1 MRGSRAV
8 LSFLLCGLTLDLP
21 ATVSPAP
28 VEAQRWVFSATARE
42 TLTDN
47 LFLIARDGP
56 GESITGAT
64 LGLTY
69 SRVEDRY
76 SLSALGWANGQLYDR
91 YSSYDGAR
99 FGLGVYGQRD
109 FTRGLKGRLGLSYA
123 DGLNL
128 GALYSSRVGLPQ
140 VDIKSGYVD
149 GGLSYELSP
158 GTTLGGS
165 FDATG
170 IRYHSEVLQSTAR
183 LPADSLTPPDVQ
195 VPLQPTPTPS
205 PAVPGAPDASLEALD
220 ILALQSLRVSS
231 LDYWTWH
238 AGTDLSHE
246 FSPTTRMDVALGYR
260 RTGQEPRTFADGD
273 QLEARVGLQHTIDA
287 GAILFFTYD
296 YQDNRFDSPVRTNS
310 LVGGLS
316 KELSSKVK
324 IDFSLGG
331 SYLDSADPAIS
342 GWTAIGGAGV
352 SMRFDRAQLAA
363 RYERSRYQ
371 ALVLGRNQTVDIV
384 WASLGRVLT
393 RRVYLAAYG
402 SYRNARDP
410 VSDLYS
416 YTSATA
422 GAFLTARIKKRGSA
436 GLGYSYQHFGARG
449 FPSADRSLVTFFV
462 GYTRVGK

>member
-1 MRGSRAV
+1 MTRARAGR
-8 LSFLLCGLTLDLP
+8 SFVLCGVLLGLP
-21 ATVSPAP
+21 ATASPAK

-47 LFLIARDGP
+47 LFLIAPDGP

-64 LGLTY
+64 LGVTY

-76 SLSALGWANGQLYDR
+76 SLSALGWANGQLYNR
-91 YSSYDGAR
+91 YSSYDGAK

-109 FTRGLKGRLGLSYA
+109 FTRDLKGRLGLSYA

-140 VDIKSGYVD
+140 LDIKTGYAD
-149 GGLSYELSP
+149 AGLSYELSP

-165 FDATG
+165 FDGTG

-183 LPADSLTPPDVQ
+183 LPADGLTPPDVQ
-195 VPLQPTPTPS
+195 VPLEPTPAPTVPS
-205 PAVPGAPDASLEALD
+205 APDASLQALD

-238 AGTDLSHE
+238 AGADLSHE
-246 FSPTTRMDVALGYR
+246 FSQTTRTTVALGYR

-371 ALVLGRNQTVDIV
+371 ALVLGRNQTVDLA
-384 WASLGRVLT
+384 WASFGRVLT

-422 GAFLTARIKKRGSA
+422 GAFLTARIKKRGSV
-436 GLGYSYQHFGARG
+436 GLSYSYQHFGTRG
-449 FPSADRSLVTFFV
+449 LPSADRSLLSVFV
-462 GYTRVGK
+462 GYTRIAK